1 MKQETRKPAFLNRR
15 RFLQIIAVAGAG
27 AGCWKLGLFGAPKPL
42 QVARRSQPIMGTVL
56 NFTIYGP
63 DRDTCE
69 EAISN
74 TIVKMELLE
83 SYLSRHMQ
91 NSELATLN
99 RAGRIDNPSEHILNV
114 LSMAGD
120 IYNKS
125 SGAFD
130 VTMLPLLKMHESIRG
145 KNDHPD
151 PKYFA
156 VTKNLVN
163 FDQLHITKKKIHFKQ
178 EGMAVSLD
186 GIAKGYIVDQGI
198 ATLKDHGFNNVYLE
212 VGGDLMVS
220 GQKDASS
227 PWRIGLRPPR
237 TRKSQK
243 PVILELSNK
252 AVATSG
258 DYMQAFT
265 EDMRHHHIIHPKS
278 GFSPLEL
285 ASCTITAP
293 NVALADSL
301 STTVM
306 VLGKDDGFDLI
317 ESISGCE
324 AYVVDKKLNHASTT
338 GFFT

>member
-1 MKQETRKPAFLNRR
+1 MTQETRKPASLNRR
-15 RFLQIIAVAGAG
+15 RFLQIIAVTGAS
-27 AGCWKLGLFGAPKPL
+27 ASCWKLGLFGTSKPL

-56 NFTIYGP
+56 NFTVYGP
-63 DRDTCE
+63 DRDACE
-69 EAISN
+69 AAINN
-74 TIVKMELLE
+74 TIAKMELLE
-83 SYLSRHMQ
+83 SHLSRHMRS
-91 NSELATLN
+91 SELTRLN
-99 RAGRIDNPSEHILNV
+99 RVGKINNPSAHILNV
-114 LSMAGD
+114 LGMAED
-120 IYNKS
+120 IYQKS

-145 KNDHPD
+145 NNDHPD
-151 PKYFA
+151 QKNFA
-156 VTKNLVN
+156 ATKGLVN
-163 FDQLHITKKKIHFKQ
+163 FDHLHIAKEKIYFTQ

-198 ATLKDHGFNNVYLE
+198 GILKDHGFHNVYLE
-212 VGGDLMVS
+212 AGGDLMVS

-237 TRKSQK
+237 TGKSQK

-265 EDMRHHHIIHPKS
+265 ENLLHHHIIHPKS
-278 GFSPLEL
+278 GFSPPEL

-306 VLGKDDGFDLI
+306 VLGKADGFDLI
-317 ESISGCE
+317 EPMDGCE
-324 AYVVDKKLNHASTT
+324 AYVVDKKLNHTSTT
-338 GFFT
+338 GFFA